1 MVGPDAQPAQQNSLC
16 HKQIGERLEAT
27 AMIIL
32 SVIVIEQF
40 PLVGVD
46 HFTVVRASLRV
57 RRGLDAN
64 LITNIGK
71 APRLTKHQWLS
82 DRDSRRH
89 QLSEPG
95 GKW

>member
-1 MVGPDAQPAQQNSLC
+1 MVGPDAQPAHQNSLC

-32 SVIVIEQF
+32 NDIVIEQF

-46 HFTVVRASLRV
+46 HFTVAHASVRV

-64 LITNIGK
+64 FGHKCKEGTK
-71 APRLTKHQWLS
+71 AYEAS
-82 DRDSRRH
+82 MVI
-89 QLSEPG
+89 
-95 GKW
+95 